1 MAPSAC
7 IVLVVEDDP
16 NDRLLLTHAFRKSAP
31 DVRLHLSKDSFD
43 AEDYLL
49 GREPYGDRAVHPLP
63 QMILLDLKLPR
74 RSGLDFLAW
83 IKRQPALA
91 EIPVIILSSS
101 QESSDLDRA
110 YELGAKSYL
119 VKSVELKELVKIAEG
134 IAAYA
139 SLLGRKDG

>member
-1 MAPSAC
+1 MTESATV
-7 IVLVVEDDP
+7 VLVVEDDP
-16 NDRLLLTHAFRKSAP
+16 NDRMLLAHAFRKSAP
-31 DVRLHLSKDSFD
+31 DVDVRMAKDAFD

-49 GREPYGDRAVHPLP
+49 GRSPYGDHKAHPRPSLV
-63 QMILLDLKLPR
+63 LLDLKLPR

-83 IKRQPALA
+83 IKAQPRLA

-101 QESSDLDRA
+101 QESCDLDRA

-119 VKSVELKELVKIAEG
+119 VKSVELQELIRIAEG

-139 SLLGRKDG
+139 SLLHPKGD